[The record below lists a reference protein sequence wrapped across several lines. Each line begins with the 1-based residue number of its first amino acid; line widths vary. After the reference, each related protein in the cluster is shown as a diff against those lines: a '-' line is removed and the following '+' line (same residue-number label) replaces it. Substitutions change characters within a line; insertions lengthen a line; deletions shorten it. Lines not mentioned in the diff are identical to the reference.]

1 MGMSRYKAR
10 NHPQQIAV
18 RGVDDATDNR
28 ATPPEWFAEM
38 HARFSFTLDAAA
50 SSENHKLP
58 RFFDRMTNGLA
69 QSWDRERVW
78 CNPPFSDLG
87 SWAQK
92 AWQETHHAPLI
103 VLLVPAN
110 RTEQEWWHQY
120 IEPYR
125 DRAGSP
131 LRLEF
136 IKNRRRFI
144 AAGNATVQANERPP
158 FGVCLL
164 IWEWPAVAVDL
175 FSHKPST
182 EGTPMLDNLR
192 VSSGQPRASAHRS
205 AGLF

>member
-1 MGMSRYKAR
+1 VGLSRYKAR
-10 NHPQQIAV
+10 NHPQQVRV

-38 HARFSFTLDAAA
+38 HARFDFTLDAAA

-58 RFFDRMTNGLA
+58 RFFDRTTNGLE
-69 QSWDRERVW
+69 QSWSGERIW

-92 AWQETHHAPLI
+92 AWREASQAPLI

-110 RTEQEWWHQY
+110 RTEQAWWHQY

-125 DRAGSP
+125 DRVGSP
-131 LRLEF
+131 LRVEF
-136 IKNRRRFI
+136 IRNRRRFI
-144 AAGNATVQANERPP
+144 AAGNAEVQANERPP

-164 IWEWPAVAVDL
+164 IWQWAVEVGLSNSTRSLPEAGGSSTRPRAHGSDL
-175 FSHKPST
+175 FS
-182 EGTPMLDNLR
+182 EVGD
-192 VSSGQPRASAHRS
+192 V
-205 AGLF
+205 